1 MMIRQKHMYIFWLE
15 GLMLLALVL
24 STSYVLYTG
33 KIVINIAKNAKLIW
47 SFFWF
52 TVICIYISVSD
63 ILRAFAALLDAL
75 TFQYY
80 SVDGGLKKSELH
92 EHRAH
97 FQRDRKTG
105 RFVYRPHQIMYYF
118 IKVHEK
124 KPRRFVCMEYL
135 PLDDGRYYTFIVG
148 RFSSVIVDVLDKD
161 GKSLWLQY

>member
-1 MMIRQKHMYIFWLE
+1 MYIFWLE
-15 GLMLLALVL
+15 ALTLLGLVSFFIFLFRTDRLEVTVVSSVAFRWFWSLSTFTIFMLL
-24 STSYVLYTG
+24 
-33 KIVINIAKNAKLIW
+33 
-47 SFFWF
+47 F
-52 TVICIYISVSD
+52 SVSD

-80 SVDGGLKKSELH
+80 PVDGGLKKSELH

-105 RFVYRPHQIMYYF
+105 RLVYRPHQIMYYF

-161 GKSLWLQY
+161 GNSLWPKY